1 MIMEAKRNIVF
12 SAAVWVAYVL
22 VFAVQ
27 KPFFLFYNRDVWTEM
42 SAFDWGQAF
51 VSGLLFDVLLAACFA
66 LFPVLLTF
74 LRSRLSERA
83 AEGVLRVYFLGTALY
98 IAAVFAFSGV
108 LFEST
113 ILKTVLFIGY
123 AAAIV
128 GLCWEK
134 VVPLFGRIGR
144 VAGRNA
150 AYRCC
155 WPVCCCSFSEES
167 HSETGVFRSITLP
180 GPVCITC
187 TSILTTS
194 RSLFGINSV
203 RSGNVSRD
211 GRYFPDSPAGS
222 AEAFFF
228 DFCCLFKAFRSRIR
242 SIRLRM
248 LRIRSANVSK
258 LCRYEMPIPLS

>member
-123 AAAIV
+123 V
-128 GLCWEK
+128 
-134 VVPLFGRIGR
+134 
-144 VAGRNA
+144 
-150 AYRCC
+150 
-155 WPVCCCSFSEES
+155 
-167 HSETGVFRSITLP
+167 
-180 GPVCITC
+180 
-187 TSILTTS
+187 
-194 RSLFGINSV
+194 
-203 RSGNVSRD
+203 D
-211 GRYFPDSPAGS
+211 GRLEPFVVKID
-222 AEAFFF
+222 
-228 DFCCLFKAFRSRIR
+228 L
-242 SIRLRM
+242 
-248 LRIRSANVSK
+248 
-258 LCRYEMPIPLS
+258 

>member
-1 MIMEAKRNIVF
+1 MDGDVRLRLGSGIRVGAVVRRVVGGLFRALSGAADFLAFETVGTSGRRRVACLFSRDGIVYSRRF
-12 SAAVWVAYVL
+12 R
-22 VFAVQ
+22 
-27 KPFFLFYNRDVWTEM
+27 FFG
-42 SAFDWGQAF
+42 SAFRIDDSENGAF
-51 VSGLLFDVLLAACFA
+51 HRLCRRDRRVVLG
-66 LFPVLLTF
+66 
-74 LRSRLSERA
+74 
-83 AEGVLRVYFLGTALY
+83 EG
-98 IAAVFAFSGV
+98 
-108 LFEST
+108 
-113 ILKTVLFIGY
+113 
-123 AAAIV
+123 
-128 GLCWEK
+128 
-134 VVPLFGRIGR
+134 
-144 VAGRNA
+144 
-150 AYRCC
+150 
-155 WPVCCCSFSEES
+155 CSFSEES

>member
-123 AAAIV
+123 AAA
-128 GLCWEK
+128 
-134 VVPLFGRIGR
+134 
-144 VAGRNA
+144 
-150 AYRCC
+150 YRCC

>member
-1 MIMEAKRNIVF
+1 MEAKRNIVF

-113 ILKTVLFIGY
+113 ILKTVLFIGLCRRDRRVVLGEGRSVVRPHRGASPDGTPRIAAAGRY
-123 AAAIV
+123 AAV
-128 GLCWEK
+128 
-134 VVPLFGRIGR
+134 LFR
-144 VAGRNA
+144 
-150 AYRCC
+150 
-155 WPVCCCSFSEES
+155 
-167 HSETGVFRSITLP
+167 
-180 GPVCITC
+180 
-187 TSILTTS
+187 
-194 RSLFGINSV
+194 
-203 RSGNVSRD
+203 
-211 GRYFPDSPAGS
+211 
-222 AEAFFF
+222 
-228 DFCCLFKAFRSRIR
+228 RSRIR
-242 SIRLRM
+242 KPESFGALRFPA
-248 LRIRSANVSK
+248 RSVSPAHQS
-258 LCRYEMPIPLS
+258 LLPADRFWD

>member
-134 VVPLFGRIGR
+134 VVPLFGRIGARRRTERR
-144 VAGRNA
+144 VSLLLAGMLLFFFGGVAFGNR
-150 AYRCC
+150 
-155 WPVCCCSFSEES
+155 SLSEHYAS
-167 HSETGVFRSITLP
+167 R
-180 GPVCITC
+180 ITC

>member
-27 KPFFLFYNRDVWTEM
+27 KPFFLFYNRVVWTEM
-42 SAFDWGQAF
+42 SSFDWGQAF

-134 VVPLFGRIGR
+134 VVPLFGRIGARRRTERR
-144 VAGRNA
+144 VSLLLAGMLL
-150 AYRCC
+150 
-155 WPVCCCSFSEES
+155 FFFG
-167 HSETGVFRSITLP
+167 GVAF
-180 GPVCITC
+180 GN
-187 TSILTTS
+187 
-194 RSLFGINSV
+194 RSLSEHYASRPGLYHLHINP
-203 RSGNVSRD
+203 
-211 GRYFPDSPAGS
+211 YYQQI
-222 AEAFFF
+222 AFW
-228 DFCCLFKAFRSRIR
+228 D
-242 SIRLRM
+242 
-248 LRIRSANVSK
+248 
-258 LCRYEMPIPLS
+258 

>member
-134 VVPLFGRIGR
+134 VVPLFGRIGARRRTERR
-144 VAGRNA
+144 VSLLLAGMLL
-150 AYRCC
+150 
-155 WPVCCCSFSEES
+155 FFFG
-167 HSETGVFRSITLP
+167 GVAF
-180 GPVCITC
+180 GN
-187 TSILTTS
+187 
-194 RSLFGINSV
+194 RSLSEHYASRPGLYHLHINPYYQQIAFGINSV

>member
-1 MIMEAKRNIVF
+1 MEAKRNIVF

-113 ILKTVLFIGY
+113 ILKTGAFHRLCRRDRRVVLGEGRSVVRPHRGASPDGTPRIAAAGRYAAVLF
-123 AAAIV
+123 
-128 GLCWEK
+128 
-134 VVPLFGRIGR
+134 R
-144 VAGRNA
+144 
-150 AYRCC
+150 
-155 WPVCCCSFSEES
+155 
-167 HSETGVFRSITLP
+167 
-180 GPVCITC
+180 
-187 TSILTTS
+187 
-194 RSLFGINSV
+194 
-203 RSGNVSRD
+203 
-211 GRYFPDSPAGS
+211 
-222 AEAFFF
+222 
-228 DFCCLFKAFRSRIR
+228 RSRIR
-242 SIRLRM
+242 KPESFGALRFPA
-248 LRIRSANVSK
+248 RSVSPAHQS
-258 LCRYEMPIPLS
+258 LLPADRFWD

>member
-134 VVPLFGRIGR
+134 VVPLFGRIGARRRTERR
-144 VAGRNA
+144 VSLLLAGMLL
-150 AYRCC
+150 
-155 WPVCCCSFSEES
+155 FFFG
-167 HSETGVFRSITLP
+167 GVAF
-180 GPVCITC
+180 GN
-187 TSILTTS
+187 
-194 RSLFGINSV
+194 RSLSEHYASRPGLYHLHINPYYQQIAFWDTT
-203 RSGNVSRD
+203 GNVSRD